1 MKLHKLSAI
10 FSLTLA
16 FSFIT
21 YATSAED
28 LTSLARDTIRGGSA
42 KSQIYFVMTDRFAN
56 GDTSNDEAGLT
67 GFPAVTGYDPADI
80 GYFHGGDLKGLTEK
94 LGYIADLGFDS
105 IWITPPVKQRY
116 VQGDSA
122 AYHGYWG
129 LDFTTI
135 DPHLGTEADFKNFVS
150 EAHNR
155 NIKVIVDIVINHTAD
170 AIRYRG
176 DVYSY
181 SDMTSYPYKDCS
193 GKKFDPAKFA
203 GKANFPKL
211 CVNKSFPVPPVISD
225 KYKNAKAPAF
235 LNNLTNYHNRGDST
249 FSGESSTFGDF
260 FGLDDVFTEKPEV
273 VAGWIKNWQDWIIK
287 FDIDGYRIDT
297 AKHVNPEFWQ
307 AFLPAILKTAASVG
321 KTYFPIFGEVWDND
335 PNYLAKF
342 VTDYKFPSVL
352 DFPFQN
358 AASKYAI
365 YGNGERD
372 LWDLFN
378 QDDLYTTANTSA
390 YGLTT
395 FLDNHDM
402 GRIGN
407 FVQGN
412 TEATPEQLLER
423 SKFAQSLLFLLRGG
437 PAVYYGTEK
446 GMTGNGGDKLA
457 RQDMFPTQVLE
468 WQKELRIGGE
478 PIGTKSAFD
487 VTNPLERT
495 ISDLQKLTKA
505 NPALRYG
512 TQQLCFA
519 NNGSFAVSRY
529 LDKQEYLVAFN
540 GRDEAAK
547 LNLPVS
553 TANSNWA
560 AISGKASEI
569 TSGEKLV
576 NLTLPPRSWVV
587 LKAENQFQPTTKL
600 AVALNKPVIDIRTNE
615 SLLALTASVPGS
627 DFNEVTFAV
636 RQKGKNW
643 TTVGTSDRRII
654 GATGFKDG
662 LYRAYFNTS
671 KFKKGTEL
679 QFVAIVKNANGEK
692 LASTLE
698 SYLVK

>member
-1 MKLHKLSAI
+1 METCMKIKVLALTII
-10 FSLTLA
+10 FSIV
-16 FSFIT
+16 S
-21 YATSAED
+21 YSSAAQD
-28 LTSLARDTIRGGSA
+28 LTSLAKDTVRGGAA
-42 KSQIYFVMTDRFAN
+42 KSQIYFVMIDRFAN
-56 GDTSNDEAGLT
+56 GDPSNDEAGLT
-67 GFPAVTGYDPADI
+67 GFSAITGYDPTDI

-94 LGYIADLGFDS
+94 LDYIAGLGFNS

-150 EAHNR
+150 EAHKR
-155 NIKVIVDIVINHTAD
+155 DIKVIVDIVINHTAD

-211 CVNKSFPVPPVISD
+211 CANRSFPVPPIISD

-235 LNNLTNYHNRGDST
+235 LNDITNYHNRGDST

-260 FGLDDVFTEKPEV
+260 FGLDDVFTEKPQV
-273 VAGWIKNWQDWIIK
+273 VAGWIKNWQDWITR

-407 FVQGN
+407 FLQGN

-423 SKFAQSLLFLLRGG
+423 GQFAQSLLFLLRGG
-437 PAVYYGTEK
+437 PALYYGTEK

-457 RQDMFPTQVLE
+457 RQDMFPTQVID
-468 WQKELRIGGE
+468 WQNEKRIGGS
-478 PIGTKSAFD
+478 PIGTKSAFE
-487 VTNPLERT
+487 VTNPLEKT
-495 ISDLQKLTKA
+495 ITDLQDLTKR

-512 TQQLCFA
+512 TQQLRYA
-519 NNGSFAVSRY
+519 KDGAFAVSRY

-540 GRDEAAK
+540 GRDTESK
-547 LNLPVS
+547 LSLPVS
-553 TANSNWA
+553 TANSKWSV
-560 AISGKASEI
+560 ISGKAEGVSPVE
-569 TSGEKLV
+569 TSV

-587 LKAENQFQPTTKL
+587 LKADNQFQPSSKL
-600 AVALNKPVIDIRTNE
+600 AITLAKPFIDIRTNE
-615 SLLALTASVPGS
+615 SLLALTANVPGN

-636 RQKGKNW
+636 RQKGKAW
-643 TTVGTSDRRII
+643 STVGTSDRRII

-662 LYRAYFNTS
+662 LYRVYLNPN
-671 KFKKGTEL
+671 KFKKGTNLEI
-679 QFVAIVKNANGEK
+679 VAIVKSGNGEK
-692 LASTLE
+692 LASAIQTF
-698 SYLVK
+698 LVK